1 MFFETRLRAADSS
14 KNRWSWLDPLIEEIR
29 LGKCPKTIIICKTI
43 TMEEGVYHY
52 MRDRLGED
60 FNSSHDN
67 NFKFNKVSRLHSRSP
82 EEVKEFIESTFVP
95 GLGDNDQAVLVVT
108 ILAEQGINF
117 KNARRLIYAGAP
129 GTMEQAYTPSC
140 TMCVRTYITAREWT
154 HTQLHTHTQT
164 CATRAHRHT
173 HAHTHTYTNTSACAR
188 TQ

>member
-52 MRDRLGED
+52 MRDKLGED

-95 GLGDNDQAVLVVT
+95 GLGDNDQAALVVT

-140 TMCVRTYITAREWT
+140 ACV
-154 HTQLHTHTQT
+154 HT
-164 CATRAHRHT
+164 
-173 HAHTHTYTNTSACAR
+173 
-188 TQ
+188 